1 MEFARQRL
9 GGCAR
14 AARNDLICDA
24 ACRALSSAVRGLIKV
39 ACIHF
44 GRVTG
49 ACGLVR
55 VHAGRHRLRI
65 DRGAPFNTL
74 VGAVR
79 VGVGVTSH
87 KFGGRSRC
95 AANKTSTGAH
105 SRAIRGIVQVTGKEH
120 AGGFAH
126 TFCGDSI

>member
-1 MEFARQRL
+1 LEFARQRL

-14 AARNDLICDA
+14 AARNDLVRDA
-24 ACRALSSAVRGLIKV
+24 ACRTLSSAVRGLIKV

-55 VHAGRHRLRI
+55 VHAGRQGMGI
-65 DRGAPFNTL
+65 DHSAPFNTL

-79 VGVGVTSH
+79 VSRGVASH

-105 SRAIRGIVQVTGKEH
+105 SRAIRGTVQVTGKEH